1 MNINVKIFLLF
12 AVMLITFVSCES
24 DDSTAIQIPAPALSG
39 TLTNQFPSTAN
50 VSSRIDSSTDFSSNT
65 SETISVSAQG
75 SKMVEP
81 DLALLN
87 VGVEVFAETV
97 TLARNTAAKSID
109 SIEKSLFK
117 NNVNKADVQTNRFD
131 ISPRY
136 DYEELTV
143 NGRRIGSQ
151 ILVGYTVTNSLRVK
165 IRDLDKVGQIIDDA
179 SNAGGDF
186 TRINSIT
193 FSVDDSSSY
202 QSELRALAVQK
213 AIEKASHYA
222 ELTGVILGPLVFLSE
237 GSSAV
242 SSTFENYGMRAMASA
257 PYSTN
262 ISGGEL
268 ELSLSINVMFG
279 IQ

>member
-24 DDSTAIQIPAPALSG
+24 DDSTAIPVPAPALSG

>member
-1 MNINVKIFLLF
+1 MNINVKIFLLL
-12 AVMLITFVSCES
+12 AVLLITFVSCES
-24 DDSTAIQIPAPALSG
+24 DDSTAIQVPAPALSG

>member
-12 AVMLITFVSCES
+12 AVLLITFVSCES

>member
-1 MNINVKIFLLF
+1 MNINVKFFLLF
-12 AVMLITFVSCES
+12 AVLLITFVSCES

>member
-1 MNINVKIFLLF
+1 MNINVKVFLLF
-12 AVMLITFVSCES
+12 AVLLITFVSCES
-24 DDSTAIQIPAPALSG
+24 DDSTAIQVPAPALSG

-136 DYEELTV
+136 DYDELTV

-268 ELSLSINVMFG
+268 ELSLSINVMFE

>member
-1 MNINVKIFLLF
+1 MNINVNIFLLF
-12 AVMLITFVSCES
+12 TVLLITFVSCES
-24 DDSTAIQIPAPALSG
+24 DDSTDMQVSAPAFSG
-39 TLTNQFPSTAN
+39 TLTNQFPSTSN

-117 NNVNKADVQTNRFD
+117 NNVNKSDVQTNRFD

-202 QSELRALAVQK
+202 QSELRTLAVQK

-237 GSSAV
+237 GGSTV

>member
-1 MNINVKIFLLF
+1 MNINVNFLLLF
-12 AVMLITFVSCES
+12 VVLLITFVSCES
-24 DDSTAIQIPAPALSG
+24 DQSTAIQVPTPAFSG
-39 TLTNQFPSTAN
+39 TLTNQFPSN
-50 VSSRIDSSTDFSSNT
+50 SSALSRSDSSSNLSSNT
-65 SETISVSAQG
+65 SEAISVSAQG
-75 SKMVEP
+75 TKMVEP
-81 DLALLN
+81 DIALLN

-97 TLARNTAAKSID
+97 TVARDTAAKYMD
-109 SIEKSLFK
+109 SIEQSLFK
-117 NNVNKADVQTNRFD
+117 NNVNKIDVQTNRFD

-151 ILVGYTVTNSLRVK
+151 FLVGYTVTNSLTVK
-165 IRDLDKVGQIIDDA
+165 IRDLDKVGQIIDDS

-202 QSELRALAVQK
+202 QSELRELAIQK
-213 AIEKASHYA
+213 AIQKASHYA
-222 ELTGVILGPLVFLSE
+222 ELTGVILGPLIFLSE
-237 GSSAV
+237 ENSLA

-257 PYSTN
+257 PYSTS

-268 ELSLSINVMFG
+268 ELSLTVNVMFG

>member
-12 AVMLITFVSCES
+12 AVLLITFVSCES
-24 DDSTAIQIPAPALSG
+24 DDSTTIQVPAPAFSG

>member
-12 AVMLITFVSCES
+12 AVLLITFVSCES
-24 DDSTAIQIPAPALSG
+24 DDSTAIQVPAPALSG
-39 TLTNQFPSTAN
+39 NLTNQFPSTAN

>member
-12 AVMLITFVSCES
+12 AVLLITFVSCES
-24 DDSTAIQIPAPALSG
+24 DDSTAIQVPAPALSG

-268 ELSLSINVMFG
+268 ELSLSINVMFE